1 MTTLT
6 LGKKIALGF
15 AALIL
20 ISASIGALAL
30 TNMKAVQA
38 QAQKLALEFVP
49 ESRIAGELDA
59 ALAETQLALRSYGLT
74 AENSYL
80 EATRKGLDAVHAQQ
94 QAAQKLADEH
104 PELVKLH
111 EDLRELDPAL
121 KNFED
126 LINQTEIKNKDIV
139 TSRERLNKT
148 AADFIANI
156 EKLIASQRE
165 RMEQEIKAFAEV
177 SKTQERLSK
186 LTLAN
191 EIRAEGNA
199 ARIAV
204 FKSQALRDPA
214 LIEAGLKNFDVMDK
228 NFDQLLAML
237 HVPGD
242 IAELNQVVT
251 DAHGYRETMK
261 EIMADNLT
269 LAELA
274 KKRLEAAEKVRSLA
288 TGIQTVGMKRTVDAA
303 NSSNQS
309 LASASQA
316 LIIGLSS
323 ALVIGVLVAFFIIRG
338 TNRVLTNVTETLSA
352 GADQTADAAGQ
363 VAAASQ
369 SLAEGASEQAAS
381 LEETSASLEE
391 MSSMTKRNADNAQDA
406 KSTAVQT
413 RQSADA
419 GAEQMQS
426 LLTAMDSIKTASEDI
441 TKILRSID
449 EIAFQTNILALNAAV
464 EAARAGE
471 AGAGFAVVADEVRNL
486 AQRCAAAAKETAVKI
501 EDSVKKSQEG
511 AKISADVARSFTDI
525 QTKVRQLDQLV
536 AEIASASQEQSQGI
550 SQVNIAVTQMDKV
563 TQSNAA
569 SAEESAS
576 ASAELS
582 AQAESLKDAIGS
594 LQKMVG
600 GSALSQ
606 NAAHA
611 RAPRSRASRSS
622 AGTAPRAPRPAH
634 HAGLGNGHPTR
645 DAGKA
650 LVAAGRSS
658 NRDAEIP
665 MDGDFKN
672 F

>member
-1 MTTLT
+1 
-6 LGKKIALGF
+6 
-15 AALIL
+15 
-20 ISASIGALAL
+20 
-30 TNMKAVQA
+30 MKAVQA

-576 ASAELS
+576 ASEELN
-582 AQAESLKDAIGS
+582 AQAESLKDAVSTLQQLLDGTTTSQARERVS
-594 LQKMVG
+594 LPPG
-600 GSALSQ
+600 
-606 NAAHA
+606 
-611 RAPRSRASRSS
+611 RSVHPKGSRSGAS
-622 AGTAPRAPRPAH
+622 ARLTLPNHGGQHSESARSA
-634 HAGLGNGHPTR
+634 PTR
-645 DAGKA
+645 DSG
-650 LVAAGRSS
+650 AAVLTSAKSTGRGG
-658 NRDAEIP
+658 EIP